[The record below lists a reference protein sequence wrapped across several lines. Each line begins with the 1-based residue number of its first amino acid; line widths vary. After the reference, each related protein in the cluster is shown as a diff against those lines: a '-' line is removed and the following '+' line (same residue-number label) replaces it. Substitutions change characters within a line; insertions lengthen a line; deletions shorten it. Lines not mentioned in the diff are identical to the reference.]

1 MTAGYQARAR
11 RPKRSAAFLVAAY
24 GPGAPGSRL
33 PCGGFAVLHEMELEL
48 WAFGDEPISVAVQD
62 GAVVVLLR

>member
-1 MTAGYQARAR
+1 
-11 RPKRSAAFLVAAY
+11 V
-24 GPGAPGSRL
+24 
-33 PCGGFAVLHEMELEL
+33 PCDGFAVLHEMELEL